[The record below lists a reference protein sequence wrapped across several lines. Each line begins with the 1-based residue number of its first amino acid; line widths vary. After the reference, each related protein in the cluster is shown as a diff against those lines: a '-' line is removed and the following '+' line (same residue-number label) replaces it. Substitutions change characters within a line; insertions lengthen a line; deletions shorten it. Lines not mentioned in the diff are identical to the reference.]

1 MAKYECEGQ
10 LSLFD
15 FLESPKQENNVDRQR
30 KIELEVVDMILN
42 WTIANCRGWSKLPR
56 EERIKKAKEHNSGSA
71 GARQGYLWK
80 CDANGIDITFDEPIG
95 KCLAVHIGWP
105 MFDNRVFGK
114 ESKAAEQFECDG
126 CIFETKSK
134 CCGYNTKDDYCVLG
148 NKKITNKLI
157 KQLIDDLEAM
167 YPGKIDGIE
176 YTVWEHVPNLGKRLW
191 LNIEDVGDTWDLT
204 GIIDKYKEAS
214 LEVSISAV
222 PHFVGGGNVEGNNLY
237 VSTMWKTKGHKEV
250 LEYEFKTEA
259 AGQNVCKF
267 SEHTCNKE
275 ELWKVAESFDDIECP
290 KICCRQCKVKCCGA
304 RCNGSEEPKEE
315 EPKCSKAKECE
326 AYPTG
331 CGGSIEPCR
340 FGGPFRWWPKESN
353 EAAVDYETWHDIE
366 EPPPE
371 NAFCLFEYLWT
382 RHQKEDSSGRCEGW
396 WKNGKVTWMNM
407 PWDIGKKRVTR
418 WKFKEEEK
426 EEPKEVNVRGLLDD
440 GYCPE
445 CNMCLD
451 DLVERCPSCGTL
463 LSWNEWRK
471 ANGEAESG

>member
-56 EERIKKAKEHNSGSA
+56 EERIKKAKECNSGSA

-80 CDANGIDITFDEPIG
+80 CDAKGIDITFDEPIG

-105 MFDNRVFGK
+105 MFDNRVLGK
-114 ESKAAEQFECDG
+114 ESEAAEQIECDG

-167 YPGKIDGIE
+167 YPGKIDVKE

-222 PHFVGGGNVEGNNLY
+222 PHFVGGNAEGNNLY
-237 VSTMWKTKGHKEV
+237 ISTMWKTKGHKEV
-250 LEYEFKTEA
+250 LEYEFKNEA

-290 KICCRQCKVKCCGA
+290 KICCRNCKVKCCGA

-326 AYPTG
+326 AYTKIPRG

-340 FGGPFRWWPKESN
+340 WGGPFKWSEEDILGNDTQVTKSKRSSWIGDDYLKYISKAIKEK
-353 EAAVDYETWHDIE
+353 D
-366 EPPPE
+366 
-371 NAFCLFEYLWT
+371 
-382 RHQKEDSSGRCEGW
+382 KE
-396 WKNGKVTWMNM
+396 
-407 PWDIGKKRVTR
+407 KKE
-418 WKFKEEEK
+418 KEEE
-426 EEPKEVNVRGLLDD
+426 LLNKPIVWKL
-440 GYCPE
+440 GPHSSKSARTILLGSLIS
-445 CNMCLD
+445 CL
-451 DLVERCPSCGTL
+451 LHPGKSTEAINGS
-463 LSWNEWRK
+463 NK
-471 ANGEAESG
+471 AFLFI

>member
-15 FLESPKQENNVDRQR
+15 LFETPQE
-30 KIELEVVDMILN
+30 
-42 WTIANCRGWSKLPR
+42 
-56 EERIKKAKEHNSGSA
+56 
-71 GARQGYLWK
+71 
-80 CDANGIDITFDEPIG
+80 EP
-95 KCLAVHIGWP
+95 
-105 MFDNRVFGK
+105 
-114 ESKAAEQFECDG
+114 KAAEQFECDG

-134 CCGYNTKDDYCVLG
+134 CCSYNTDKDYCVLG
-148 NKKITNKLI
+148 DKKITNALI

-167 YPGKIDGIE
+167 YPGKIDVKE

-222 PHFVGGGNVEGNNLY
+222 PHFVGGNAEGNNLY
-237 VSTMWKTKGHKEV
+237 ISTMWKTKGHKEV
-250 LEYEFKTEA
+250 LEYDFKTEA

-326 AYPTG
+326 AYTRIPRG

-340 FGGPFRWWPKESN
+340 WGGPFKWSEEDILENDTQVPKSKRSYWIGDDYLKYISKAIKEKDKDIKLRIQKMTFSKSKDYIKPFEECIFKKSRN
-353 EAAVDYETWHDIE
+353 MDFNVDDEIYTLRFTNDGSDGSVLVIKKGDTSVANILTREIVEDIRDEEAEAV
-366 EPPPE
+366 
-371 NAFCLFEYLWT
+371 
-382 RHQKEDSSGRCEGW
+382 
-396 WKNGKVTWMNM
+396 
-407 PWDIGKKRVTR
+407 
-418 WKFKEEEK
+418 
-426 EEPKEVNVRGLLDD
+426 EVDVRGLLDD

-451 DLVERCPSCGTL
+451 DLVEKCPSCGTL